1 MAWSDHKFSDQ
12 YSAARDKLKN
22 GAVADGFKDQKAAL
36 LRALSDS
43 GFEASANTALE
54 ALRKHVRNPV
64 TGEPPGTQ
72 QDSRLLRAVGH
83 SGASTGDI
91 DQDTRERAGALKFV
105 SHVYM
110 LKQRGAQKVWIHN
123 LPTDFSDWPHYA
135 ASAASADA
143 VRPLLRSTN
152 EKFSA
157 DDLKNLSDA
166 MQDGLRWCQKTL
178 EVLDAC
184 RGAGIAKKNAMD
196 LLKRWFADENSDDAQ
211 LTAHVTALT
220 TGFKAIQAAFNR
232 NQIVLTDF
240 PTLRG
245 ATTGSTKKF
254 RLSEA
259 FVWGKAFR
267 ETLDVI
273 YIEDGF
279 FGTSNT
285 MKGKTNWARILVH
298 ELSHSMHGTIDVEP
312 GPRYSWYGIAPNA
325 ANFSSAKA
333 ITNADSWAFFA
344 ADCAGVLTET
354 ERAKALTIK

>member
-12 YSAARDKLKN
+12 FSAARGKLKN
-22 GAVADGFKDQKAAL
+22 GAVADTFAAQKTAL
-36 LRALSDS
+36 LQAMSDS
-43 GFEASANTALE
+43 GFEASANPALE
-54 ALRKHVRNPV
+54 ALRSAMRNPT
-64 TGEPPGTQ
+64 TGEAPGTQ

-83 SGASTGDI
+83 SGAATGDV
-91 DQDTRERAGALKFV
+91 DQDTRERAGALKFM
-105 SHVYM
+105 SHVY
-110 LKQRGAQKVWIHN
+110 LIKQRGAQKVWIHN
-123 LPTDFSDWPHYA
+123 LPTAFADWPHYA
-135 ASAASADA
+135 TGAASADA
-143 VRPLLRSTN
+143 VRPMLRAST

-178 EVLDAC
+178 ELLGAFN
-184 RGAGIAKKNAMD
+184 GAGTAKAAAVAMI
-196 LLKRWFADENSDDAQ
+196 KRWFADENTDATQ
-211 LTAHVTALT
+211 LAAHVSTLT

-245 ATTGSTKKF
+245 ASAGPTKKF
-254 RLSEA
+254 RMSEA
-259 FVWGKAFR
+259 FVWGKAHR

-279 FGTSNT
+279 FGTNNT

-298 ELSHSMHGTIDVEP
+298 ELSHSMQGTADVEP

-325 ANFSSAKA
+325 ANFSSANA

-354 ERAKALTIK
+354 ERAKALTVK